1 MGNVIENGNYCVYVH
16 TSPSGKKYVGQTCQ
30 KPEQRWKNGNGYL
43 NNVYFTRA
51 ILKYGWDNFEHEIIA
66 SNLTKEEADNFEKL
80 LIKKLNTLNPNGYN
94 AKDGG
99 SNGRPSEET
108 KEKMSKS
115 ISGKKHSE
123 ETREKLREAN
133 LGKRLSE
140 ETKIKIGNASRG
152 RCHSEGF
159 KKWLS
164 ESRKGDK
171 HPFYGKHLSEEHRA
185 KISNAINGENH
196 PMYGKNHSEE
206 SKKKISE
213 SCKGLNAG
221 INNYKSKKIAQYDL
235 NGSFIRFWNSMG
247 EAERETGVSHG
258 GISQCCNGKRKT
270 AGGFIWKYYR
280 DVEEDTE
287 KEVI

>member
-1 MGNVIENGNYCVYVH
+1 MSNMIENDNYCVYIH
-16 TSPSGKKYVGQTCQ
+16 TSPSGKRYIGQTCQ

-51 ILKYGWDNFEHEIIA
+51 ILKYGWDNFEHEIVA

-108 KEKMSKS
+108 REKMSKS
-115 ISGKKHSE
+115 MNGKKHSE
-123 ETREKLREAN
+123 ETRKKLREAN
-133 LGKRLSE
+133 LSKHLSE
-140 ETKIKIGNASRG
+140 ETKIKIRNASKG
-152 RCHSEGF
+152 RCHSEEF

-171 HPFYGKHLSEEHRA
+171 HHFYGKHLSEEHKA
-185 KISNAINGENH
+185 KISHAIKGENH
-196 PMYGKNHSEE
+196 PMYDKNHSEE

-213 SCKGLNAG
+213 SRKGLNVG
-221 INNYKSKKIAQYDL
+221 INNYKSKKIVQYDL
-235 NGSFIRFWNSMG
+235 NGNFIRFWDSMG
-247 EAERETGVSHG
+247 EVEREAGISHG
-258 GISQCCNGKRKT
+258 SISQCCNGKRKT
-270 AGGFIWKYYR
+270 AGGFIWKYYEGAEMA
-280 DVEEDTE
+280 V
-287 KEVI
+287 

>member
-1 MGNVIENGNYCVYVH
+1 MSNMIENDNYCVYIH
-16 TSPSGKKYVGQTCQ
+16 TSPSGKRYIGQTCQ

-51 ILKYGWDNFEHEIIA
+51 ILKYGWDNFEHEIVA

-108 KEKMSKS
+108 REKMSKS
-115 ISGKKHSE
+115 MNGKKHSE
-123 ETREKLREAN
+123 ETRKKLREAN
-133 LGKRLSE
+133 LSKHLSE
-140 ETKIKIGNASRG
+140 ETKIKIRNASKG
-152 RCHSEGF
+152 RCHSEEF

-171 HPFYGKHLSEEHRA
+171 HHFYGKHLSEEHKA
-185 KISNAINGENH
+185 KISHAIKGENH
-196 PMYGKNHSEE
+196 PMYDKNHSEE

-213 SCKGLNAG
+213 SRKGLNVG
-221 INNYKSKKIAQYDL
+221 INNYKSKK
-235 NGSFIRFWNSMG
+235 NSTIRFKWKFYKILGFYGRS
-247 EAERETGVSHG
+247 R
-258 GISQCCNGKRKT
+258 KRSWHFT
-270 AGGFIWKYYR
+270 W
-280 DVEEDTE
+280 
-287 KEVI
+287 